1 MDGPRDCHTE
11 WSKSDKEMSYDI
23 PYIRNLRKKWY
34 TWTYLQNR
42 KRLRLIKWT
51 CSCQGKGYL
60 GSLRRSHI
68 HALFIA
74 LGAYCVAPGTLRSAV
89 WQQGWEG
96 GWGKKGHMY
105 IYGCVP
111 LLSTWNHHS
120 IGNRLCVCVCSVA
133 QSRST
138 FCSPMDCSLPGS
150 SVHGI
155 FQACWSGLP
164 FPTRGDLPDPG
175 SKPTSPAS
183 LALAGGLLI
192 TAPPGKPC

>member
-1 MDGPRDCHTE
+1 MIQMNLFT
-11 WSKSDKEMSYDI
+11 KQKETPTYKM
-23 PYIRNLRKKWY
+23 NLW
-34 TWTYLQNR
+34 LP
-42 KRLRLIKWT
+42 
-51 CSCQGKGYL
+51 GKGYL
-60 GSLRRSHI
+60 GSLRRSRI
-68 HALFIA
+68 HAVFIA

-96 GWGKKGHMY
+96 GRGKKGHMY

-120 IGNRLCVCVCSVA
+120 IGNLCVCVCVCSVA

-155 FQACWSGLP
+155 FQACWSGPP
-164 FPTRGDLPDPG
+164 FPPRGGLPDPG
-175 SKPTSPAS
+175 STPALLHHSHWQVDSWSPHHLGSPVNWLHPNTEQKAQKKKEIKEKQRECLFFS
-183 LALAGGLLI
+183 G
-192 TAPPGKPC
+192 